1 MIHLRTDTDIT
12 KNKITYWFASKGI
25 PFGLRYIAGEESIV
39 NHVGQVLD
47 CMSCVFV
54 DQIRDAKRALK

>member
-12 KNKITYWFASKGI
+12 ENKITYWFASKGI

-39 NHVGQVLD
+39 NHAGQTLNL
-47 CMSCVFV
+47 MERSFI